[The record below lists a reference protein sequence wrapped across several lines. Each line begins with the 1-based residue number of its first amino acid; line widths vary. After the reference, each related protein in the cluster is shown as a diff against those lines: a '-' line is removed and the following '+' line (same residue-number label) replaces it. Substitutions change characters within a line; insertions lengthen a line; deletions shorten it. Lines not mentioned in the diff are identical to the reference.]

1 MKTGVNFQEVR
12 VFLKLIV
19 LYFEISDAVVRT
31 SYYKYYH
38 PKEALVANGV
48 LNRAVAIAA
57 GKAFPTGSEDE
68 NNLQYVSKKS

>member
-1 MKTGVNFQEVR
+1 MNF
-12 VFLKLIV
+12 FI
-19 LYFEISDAVVRT
+19 DAVVRT

-68 NNLQYVSKKS
+68 NNLQYVYKRFLKTHLGKILQPIL